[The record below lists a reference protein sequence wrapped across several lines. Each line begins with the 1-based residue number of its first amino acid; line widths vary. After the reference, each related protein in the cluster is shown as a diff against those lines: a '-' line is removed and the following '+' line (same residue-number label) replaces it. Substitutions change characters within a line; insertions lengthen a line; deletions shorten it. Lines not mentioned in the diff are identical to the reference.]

1 MTLVSSKAPVLIGYM
16 VFAMFAFAVCDV
28 GIKMMGNTLPISQI
42 LFLMGSISGIFV
54 GMGAIARGK
63 QIFDAK
69 VFEPLFILRTLLEFI
84 GGLAF
89 ISAFVFGSLAIS
101 SAILQAVP
109 VVVALGGTWFFGQ
122 RVSIQQWLLISAGL
136 LGVMIILS
144 PWDASFQ
151 PISLLAIVAVMCLA
165 GRDLIM
171 RGMGRKLD
179 TGVVSFWA
187 FAGTGLGGWLIQPW
201 MGEWQPLNA
210 ENWSWLALTVTT
222 LILAYT
228 AVVRATR
235 EGQVAVIAPFRY
247 SRLLFAGLLAASIF
261 GEPITASLLIGSAL
275 IVASGI
281 LTLRQA

>member
-1 MTLVSSKAPVLIGYM
+1 M

-42 LFLMGSISGIFV
+42 LFLMGTFSAVFV
-54 GMGAIARGK
+54 GVGALARSK
-63 QIFDAK
+63 RILDSK
-69 VFEPLFILRTLLEFI
+69 VFEPLFILRTVLEFI

-89 ISAFVFGSLAIS
+89 ISALVFGSLAIS

-122 RVSIQQWLLISAGL
+122 RVSLRQWLLISAGL
-136 LGVMIILS
+136 FGVMIILS
-144 PWDASFQ
+144 PWNANFQ

-171 RGMGRKLD
+171 RGMGRTMD

>member
-1 MTLVSSKAPVLIGYM
+1 MIPQPSKAPILIGYM

-42 LFLMGSISGIFV
+42 LFLMGTASALFV
-54 GMGAIARGK
+54 GVGNIVRGK
-63 QIFDAK
+63 RIIDSK
-69 VFEPLFILRTLLEFI
+69 VFEPLFILRTVLEFI

-122 RVSIQQWLLISAGL
+122 RVSLHQWLLISAGL

-151 PISLLAIVAVMCLA
+151 PNSLLAIVAVMCLA

-171 RGMGRKLD
+171 RRMGRTLD

-201 MGEWQPLNA
+201 MGEWQPLDSQNGG
-210 ENWSWLALTVTT
+210 WLALTVIT
-222 LILAYT
+222 LVLAYT

-261 GEPITASLLIGSAL
+261 GEPITVTLLLGSAL
-275 IVASGI
+275 IIASGI